1 MKELDMRKKQCPM
14 PVIEAKKAL
23 EKSEP
28 GEVVAVRVDNEV
40 AVSNLLKLAA
50 GRKEKAEKKCQ
61 GADDFVVEITAGVQD
76 SGVEAQEI
84 KESAGTELKEEGGR
98 EGSQTGRQ
106 PGLVVA
112 ISSDQMGEPDAVL
125 GKILM
130 KGFIYALSEQEML
143 PETMIFYNGGA
154 KLTAQDSDSL
164 EDLKAMEQRGVEII
178 TCGTCLKH
186 FGLEEKLQVGTVS
199 NMYDIVEKMTMAGRV
214 IKP

>member
-61 GADDFVVEITAGVQD
+61 GADDFVVEITAGAQD

-84 KESAGTELKEEGGR
+84 KESAGTELKE
-98 EGSQTGRQ
+98 GSQNGRQ

>member
-23 EKSEP
+23 EKSES

-76 SGVEAQEI
+76 SGVEAQGI
-84 KESAGTELKEEGGR
+84 KESAETELKEEGGR

>member
-61 GADDFVVEITAGVQD
+61 GADDFVVEITAGAQD

-84 KESAGTELKEEGGR
+84 KESAGTELKEGSR
-98 EGSQTGRQ
+98 EGSQNGRQ